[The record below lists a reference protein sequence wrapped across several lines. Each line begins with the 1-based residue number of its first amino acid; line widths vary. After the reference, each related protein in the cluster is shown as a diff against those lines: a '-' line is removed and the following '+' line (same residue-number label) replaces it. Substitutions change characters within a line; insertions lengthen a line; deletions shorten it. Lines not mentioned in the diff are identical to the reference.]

1 MKRFLVALR
10 ALAVVLACWGVLGLV
25 GYLAHVLP
33 PRGAAPTPR
42 VPAPDASV
50 AASPDA
56 PRAVPDAG
64 SPIAVDRP
72 DASEEAAPTNAAEVL
87 SRRPGCTGAVEPT
100 IATLA
105 LRAGERPLLF
115 LGCGAEAE
123 ILGFVALASGG
134 DQPLRV
140 ATVRA
145 PLGPTE
151 PPVRRMRAIAAD
163 LTGDGVIDWAFGTL
177 RAAAAGAPQSGTLH
191 LAAGDGRGSFASPAL
206 LGPVAVADLAAATLD
221 GDVALDLV
229 ALHQPDGAGRRRS
242 EAWVYTGGSS
252 PVRTARLQTVAT
264 ATGLAL
270 LALDADEPLDVV
282 VGGAGEPSA
291 TAHLGDGSARFPRT
305 APIVAP
311 SLTAVTRGDLDGDGW
326 DDLVLVGGGVRW
338 VKGKNDGLS
347 FEAVEL
353 PGVPELRQPTLVD
366 VTGDGTVDL
375 VGIGPAG
382 ELLVAR
388 RTEPGRFAVEPLLA
402 LPAEA
407 GRIVGFVAADLVGG
421 PAVDLVLLLERDAST
436 HTREWVLVED
446 VVAPRSPTVGKSPA
460 SVPTAPV
467 ALALELRGT

>member
-10 ALAVVLACWGVLGLV
+10 ALFVVLASWGVLGLV
-25 GYLAHVLP
+25 GYLAHVIP
-33 PRGAAPTPR
+33 PRGTPPTPR
-42 VPAPDASV
+42 VPAPEAPVAALPTSHASAPDAGTPIAVERADASV
-50 AASPDA
+50 
-56 PRAVPDAG
+56 DAG
-64 SPIAVDRP
+64 
-72 DASEEAAPTNAAEVL
+72 APSAAEVL

-100 IATLA
+100 VGTLA
-105 LRAGERPLLF
+105 LRADERPLLF

-123 ILGFVALASGG
+123 IVGFVALSSG
-134 DQPLRV
+134 DVEPLRV
-140 ATVRA
+140 GTVRA
-145 PLGPTE
+145 PVGPTE

-191 LAAGDGRGSFASPAL
+191 LAAGDGRGSFAAPAF
-206 LGPVAVADLAAATLD
+206 LGPVAVADLAAATLNAD
-221 GDVALDLV
+221 SALDLV
-229 ALHQPDGAGRRRS
+229 ALHQPDAAGRRRS
-242 EAWVYTGGSS
+242 EAWVYSGGAS
-252 PVRTARLQTVAT
+252 PVRAARLPTVAT

-282 VGGAGEPSA
+282 VGGAGDPSA

-326 DDLVLVGGGVRW
+326 DDLVLVGAGVRW

-353 PGVPELRQPTLVD
+353 PGVPELRQPVVVD
-366 VTGDGTVDL
+366 VTGDGVADL

-382 ELLVAR
+382 EILVAR
-388 RTEPGRFAVEPLLA
+388 RTEPGRFTVEPLVP

-407 GRIVGFVAADLVGG
+407 GRIVAFVAADLVGG
-421 PAVDLVLLLERDAST
+421 PAVDLVLLLEREAST
-436 HTREWVLVED
+436 HTREWVLVD
-446 VVAPRSPTVGKSPA
+446 DLVAPRAPTVGKSPA
-460 SVPTAPV
+460 SVPAAPV